1 VTESLPEPGR
11 RTLLVT
17 VVFVDIVE
25 YSTRV
30 VAQQIEQKTRLNE
43 MIGRAIEA
51 VPVAERM
58 TVDTGD
64 GAALC
69 FLGDPEDA
77 LIAASNL
84 RAAAGSALALRL
96 GINLGPVKIVKD
108 VNGRPNIIGDGI
120 NDAQRVMSFAQPNQ
134 ILVSRSY
141 YEVLSRLS
149 YEYSRLFAYAGL
161 HRDKH
166 VREHEVYEVTT
177 GEPGTVVPA
186 PPPAVAR
193 PKEMVV
199 DTEFV
204 PPPSPGPASARFDAA
219 VLGRL
224 EAALAHCIGPLARV
238 ILRKAAGAATDL
250 PQLYRTLAASVPES
264 KHVEFARQVGDLTGH
279 LAAPPDPVVPSAGAP
294 APAGAPQLLS
304 AEVLATA
311 TERLAVYIGP
321 VAKVMVK
328 KAAEQATSAR
338 DLYQRLAPHIDD
350 PRDRERFLALTPDG
364 RLTPGSS

>member
-1 VTESLPEPGR
+1 MSESPREPAL

-17 VVFVDIVE
+17 VVFVDIVD

-30 VAQQIEQKTRLNE
+30 VSQQIEHKTRLNE
-43 MIGRAIEA
+43 MIAQALEH

-58 TVDTGD
+58 IVDTGD

-77 LIAASNL
+77 LIAATNL
-84 RAAAGSALALRL
+84 RAASGTGMALRL

-108 VNGRPNIIGDGI
+108 LNGRPNVIGDGI

-149 YEYSRLFAYAGL
+149 HEYSRLFVYMGL

-166 VREHEVYEVTT
+166 VREHEVYEVTV
-177 GEPGTVVPA
+177 GEPATTA
-186 PPPAVAR
+186 PGVAR
-193 PKEMVV
+193 PNETLV

-204 PPPSPGPASARFDAA
+204 PPSSPAPASTRFDAT
-219 VLGRL
+219 VLGQL
-224 EAALAHCIGPLARV
+224 ETALVDCIGPLGRV
-238 ILRKAAGAATDL
+238 ILRKAAAVATDL
-250 PQLYRTLAASVPES
+250 PHLCRTLAASVPES
-264 KHVEFARQVGDLTGH
+264 KQAEFARQVGALAGH
-279 LAAPPDPVVPSAGAP
+279 ASRPGPAVPFADVP
-294 APAGAPQLLS
+294 APAGAHRLLS
-304 AEVLATA
+304 AEVLAQA
-311 TERLAVYIGP
+311 TDRLAVYIGP

-328 KAAEQATSAR
+328 RAAEQATSAR
-338 DLYQRLAPHIDD
+338 DLYQRLALHIDD
-350 PRDRERFLALTPDG
+350 PAARELFVAAATERTG
-364 RLTPGSS
+364 T

>member
-1 VTESLPEPGR
+1 MPESPREPGL

-30 VAQQIEQKTRLNE
+30 VSQQIEQKTRLNE
-43 MIGRAIEA
+43 MIGRALEH

-77 LIAASNL
+77 LIAATHL
-84 RAAAGSALALRL
+84 RAATGNGVALRL
-96 GINLGPVKIVKD
+96 GINLGSVKIVKD
-108 VNGRPNIIGDGI
+108 VNGRPNVIGDGI

-141 YEVLSRLS
+141 YEILSRLS
-149 YEYSRLFAYAGL
+149 QEYSRLFVYMGL

-166 VREHEVYEVTT
+166 VREHEVYEVTG
-177 GEPGTVVPA
+177 GEPKTA
-186 PPPAVAR
+186 APAVAR
-193 PKEMVV
+193 PKETLV

-204 PPPSPGPASARFDAA
+204 PPSSPVPVSTHFDAV
-219 VLGRL
+219 VLRRL
-224 EAALAHCIGPLARV
+224 EAALVDCIGPLGRV
-238 ILRKAAGAATDL
+238 ILRKAAAVATDL
-250 PQLYRTLAASVPES
+250 PHLCRTLSASVPES
-264 KHVEFARQVGDLTGH
+264 KQAEFARKVGDLAGH
-279 LAAPPDPVVPSAGAP
+279 APRPGPAVPEDAP
-294 APAGAPQLLS
+294 APAGAHRLLS
-304 AEVLATA
+304 AEILAQA
-311 TERLAVYIGP
+311 TDRLAAYIGP

-328 KAAEQATSAR
+328 RAAEQATSAR
-338 DLYQRLAPHIDD
+338 DLYQRLARHIDD
-350 PRDRERFLALTPDG
+350 PAARERFVAAGTE
-364 RLTPGSS
+364 T

>member
-1 VTESLPEPGR
+1 MESPREPGL

-17 VVFVDIVE
+17 VVFVDIVD

-30 VAQQIEQKTRLNE
+30 VSQQIEQKTRLNE
-43 MIGRAIEA
+43 MIGRALEH
-51 VPVAERM
+51 VPEAERM

-77 LIAASNL
+77 LIAATNL
-84 RAAAGSALALRL
+84 RAATGDGVALRL

-108 VNGRPNIIGDGI
+108 VNGRPNVIGDGI

-149 YEYSRLFAYAGL
+149 HEYSRLFVYMGL

-166 VREHEVYEVTT
+166 VREHEVYEVMG
-177 GEPGTVVPA
+177 GEPATAA
-186 PPPAVAR
+186 PVVAR
-193 PKEMVV
+193 PKETLV

-204 PPPSPGPASARFDAA
+204 PPASPVPAVTRFDTA

-224 EAALAHCIGPLARV
+224 EAALVDCIGPLGRV
-238 ILRKAAGAATDL
+238 ILRKAAAVATDL
-250 PQLYRTLAASVPES
+250 PHLCRTLSASVPES
-264 KHVEFARQVGDLTGH
+264 QQAEFARRVGDLVAH
-279 LAAPPDPVVPSAGAP
+279 APRPGPAVPFVAAP
-294 APAGAPQLLS
+294 APAGAHRLLS
-304 AEVLATA
+304 AEILAQA
-311 TERLAVYIGP
+311 ADRLAVHIGP

-328 KAAEQATSAR
+328 RAAEQATSAR
-338 DLYQRLAPHIDD
+338 DLYERLAHHIDD
-350 PRDRERFLALTPDG
+350 PTARERFVAAATERTG
-364 RLTPGSS
+364 T